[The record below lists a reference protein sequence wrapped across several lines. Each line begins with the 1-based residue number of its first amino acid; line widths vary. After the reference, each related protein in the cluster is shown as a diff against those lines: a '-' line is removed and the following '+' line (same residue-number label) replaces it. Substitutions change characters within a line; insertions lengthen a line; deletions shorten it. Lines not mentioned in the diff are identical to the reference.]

1 MKAKD
6 FKVIITPIIKNK
18 TTSSIKSWY
27 RKIIRRIRRRKRSIV
42 ISFFLF
48 LVYNIKVWK
57 Y

>member
-18 TTSSIKSWY
+18 TTSNIKGWY

-42 ISFFLF
+42 ISFFVF
-48 LVYNIKVWK
+48 SI
-57 Y
+57 